1 MVIYSFQIMNKLSAL
16 STILTLITYTHNVY
30 PSAWKMQHPRIIRI
44 GPTPMNVFKAHAC
57 IALFIT
63 LTTVACSP
71 ADATSGQARAV
82 TCHACHGGNGM
93 QTTPRTP
100 ELAGQNRLYIA
111 KQLRDFRDGRR
122 NDPVMEPL
130 AKSLTNSQI
139 EDIAAYFESL
149 DSCSGP

>member
-57 IALFIT
+57 IAL
-63 LTTVACSP
+63 S
-71 ADATSGQARAV
+71 RAV